1 MTMDPEKRRKLRSAG
16 QALRPAVDVGRRGL
30 EPTVVEEVAAALKR
44 EPLVKVRL
52 HQGATDAG
60 REGEDA
66 LAEELARAAGAEVVE
81 RRGHTV
87 LLYKGRRGQGE

>member
-1 MTMDPEKRRKLRSAG
+1 MDPEKRRKLRSAG

-30 EPTVVEEVAAALKR
+30 EPTVVKEVAAALKR

-52 HQGATDAG
+52 HQGATATG
-60 REGEDA
+60 REGEDV
-66 LAEELARAAGAEVVE
+66 LAEELARAVGAEVVE

-87 LLYKGRRGQGE
+87 LIYKGRRGQGE

>member
-1 MTMDPEKRRKLRSAG
+1 MEPEKRRKLRSAG
-16 QALRPAVDVGRRGL
+16 QALKPAVDVGKRGL
-30 EPTVVEEVAAALKR
+30 EPSVIEEVAAALKR

-52 HQGATDAG
+52 HQGATGEG

-66 LAEELARAAGAEVVE
+66 LAEQLASAVGAEVVE

-87 LLYKGRRGQGE
+87 LIYKGRRGQGE

>member
-1 MTMDPEKRRKLRSAG
+1 MEPEKRRKLRSAG

-30 EPTVVEEVAAALKR
+30 EPSVIEEVSSALKR

-52 HQGATDAG
+52 HQGAAGAG

-66 LAEELARAAGAEVVE
+66 LALELATAVGAEVVE

-87 LLYKGRRGQGE
+87 LIYKGRRGQGE

>member
-1 MTMDPEKRRKLRSAG
+1 MMEPEKRRKLRSAG
-16 QALRPAVDVGRRGL
+16 QALKPAVDVGKRGL
-30 EPTVVEEVAAALKR
+30 EPTVIEEVAAALKR

-66 LAEELARAAGAEVVE
+66 LAGELASAVGAEVVE

-87 LLYKGRRGQGE
+87 LIYKGRRGQGE

>member
-1 MTMDPEKRRKLRSAG
+1 MDPEKRRKLRSAG
-16 QALRPAVDVGRRGL
+16 QVLRPAVDVGRRGL
-30 EPTVVEEVAAALKR
+30 EPTVVKEVAAALKR

-52 HQGATDAG
+52 HQGATAAG

-66 LAEELARAAGAEVVE
+66 IAEELARAVGAEVVE

-87 LLYKGRRGQGE
+87 LIYKGRRGQGE

>member
-1 MTMDPEKRRKLRSAG
+1 MEAEKRRKLRSAG
-16 QALRPAVDVGRRGL
+16 QALKPAVDVGKRGL
-30 EPTVVEEVAAALKR
+30 EPTVIEEVAAALKR

-66 LAEELARAAGAEVVE
+66 LAEELASAVGAEVVE

-87 LLYKGRRGQGE
+87 LIYKGRRGQGE

>member
-1 MTMDPEKRRKLRSAG
+1 MTIDPAKRRRLRTAG
-16 QALRPAVDVGRRGL
+16 QALKTAVDVGKRGL
-30 EPTVVEEVAAALKR
+30 EPTVVKEVAAALKR

-52 HQGATDAG
+52 HQGATAAG

-66 LAEELARAAGAEVVE
+66 LAEELARAVGAEVVE

-87 LLYKGRRGQGE
+87 LIYKGRRGQGE